1 MSPIATMHYVAG
13 VILVITGGLVLLK
26 RRFAPYTR
34 PFLFL
39 VAVNLFGI
47 AAGMIESS
55 QVSGLWVPGYFMLYF
70 FVAFLPFGWYSLA
83 SRWGLD
89 ATERPRMSRIL
100 FYIFLSLSVA
110 AFVYCWL
117 SGSVDLV
124 LLNEGWFLELGGIY
138 FWLSAFLIVSVTAG
152 AYAIEICY
160 RSSLG
165 LARER
170 IKRSFFPLLAYAISL
185 LGVATVAVLY
195 GRVGNF
201 ILSITYLLFALVSV
215 PAARHYILF
224 NPASD
229 GIILTRRGVYSSLV
243 VVLFGIYFLIIGAVG
258 EFLAKYNL
266 DEGMFFS
273 LAVLLLMVV
282 TFIILVAS
290 QALRSRFKVDP
301 SPGTPFSSKSP
312 YAAEWKEFA
321 EEVSVSLEMDAIY
334 TRTGELLRR
343 LLKIDH
349 SLFVIR
355 EPAPSINYT
364 LYCGDG
370 IDRGLPAEKLDR
382 LCDWLSRFGHPV
394 ELSTLREKAPEE
406 SAQIEAVQKA
416 APFEIFLLVPFIARQ
431 QPLGFWGISVHA
443 SGRPLSSDEIAFIE
457 AASNPVALTILAA
470 RMTDEVMISREIES
484 FHRFSSFVL
493 HDLKNS
499 VAMLSMLLQN
509 AEKNMSNPAFQKEA
523 LLTIAK
529 AVNRQKKI
537 ISRLTE
543 EKTEDKLSLEEV
555 NLSALIHKTLERVRI
570 ETIKSIETTVDVGDN
585 VVIIA
590 DPEKI
595 GSVFDNLVM
604 NAIEAMPDGG
614 ALTITT
620 KPSDSD
626 GVVAVSFADTGPGM
640 EQEFIST
647 RLFKPFASTK
657 PHGLGIGMYQSREI
671 VMAHRGRVEVNSGP
685 GRGTDF
691 VIYLPGEYR
700 RG

>member
-1 MSPIATMHYVAG
+1 MHYVAG
-13 VILVITGGLVLLK
+13 AILVITGGLVLLK
-26 RRFAPYTR
+26 RGLAPYVR

-47 AAGMIESS
+47 AAGIIESS
-55 QVSGLWVPGYFMLYF
+55 QVPALWVPGYIMLYV
-70 FVAFLPFGWYSLA
+70 FVAFLPFAWYALA
-83 SRWGLD
+83 SRWGVD
-89 ATERPRMSRIL
+89 ATERPRMSGVL
-100 FYIFLSLSVA
+100 FYFFLGLSCI
-110 AFVYCWL
+110 AFVYFWIT
-117 SGSVDLV
+117 GSIDLV
-124 LLNEGWFLELGGIY
+124 IVNQGWFLDLGTMY

-152 AYAIEICY
+152 AYAIEVCY

-195 GRVGNF
+195 GRVGDLV
-201 ILSITYLLFALVSV
+201 ISITFTLFALVSV
-215 PAARHYILF
+215 PASRHFILF
-224 NPASD
+224 DPSND

-258 EFLAKYNL
+258 EFLVKYNL

-273 LAVLLLMVV
+273 LAVLLLMVI
-282 TFIILVAS
+282 TFIIFVAS
-290 QALRSRFKVDP
+290 QAIRSRFKVDP
-301 SPGTPFSSKSP
+301 SPGTPFRAKSP

-321 EEVSVSLEMDAIY
+321 EEVSVTLEMDAIY
-334 TRTGELLRR
+334 SRTGELLRR

-349 SLFVIR
+349 CLFVIK

-370 IDRGLPAEKLDR
+370 IDRGIPAEKLDR
-382 LCDWLSRFGHPV
+382 LCDWLSRIGHPV
-394 ELSTLREKAPEE
+394 ELPTLREKAPEE
-406 SAQIEAVQKA
+406 SDQIDIVQKA
-416 APFEIFLLVPFIARQ
+416 ASFEIFLLVPFIARQ
-431 QPLGFWGISVHA
+431 QPLGFWGISAHT

-470 RMTDEVMISREIES
+470 RMTDEIMISREIDS

-499 VAMLSMLLQN
+499 VAMLSMLMQN
-509 AEKNMSNPAFQKEA
+509 AEKNMSNPEFQKEA
-523 LLTIAK
+523 VLTIAK

-555 NLSALIHKTLERVRI
+555 NLSALIYKTLERLRI
-570 ETIKSIETTVDVGDN
+570 ETIKSIETTVDVDNN

-590 DPEKI
+590 DTAKI

-614 ALTITT
+614 KLTIATR
-620 KPSDSD
+620 PSDSH

-657 PHGLGIGMYQSREI
+657 PHGLGIGMFQSREI
-671 VMAHRGRVEVNSGP
+671 IMAHRGRIEVNSEP
-685 GRGTDF
+685 GKGAEF

>member
-1 MSPIATMHYVAG
+1 MILIATMHYVAG
-13 VILVITGGLVLLK
+13 AILVISGGLVLLK
-26 RRFAPYTR
+26 RGFAPYVR

-39 VAVNLFGI
+39 VVVNLLGI
-47 AAGMIESS
+47 AAGIIESS
-55 QVSGLWVPGYFMLYF
+55 QFAALWVPGYIMLYF
-70 FVAFLPFGWYSLA
+70 YVAFLPFGWYALA

-89 ATERPRMSRIL
+89 VKERSRFSGML
-100 FYIFLSLSVA
+100 FYVFLAISVL
-110 AFVYCWL
+110 AFVYFWVT
-117 SGSVDLV
+117 GSIDLIITDQ
-124 LLNEGWFLELGGIY
+124 GWFLDLGNMY
-138 FWLSAFLIVSVTAG
+138 FWISAFLIVSVTAG
-152 AYAIEICY
+152 AYATEICY

-165 LARER
+165 LSRER

-185 LGVATVAVLY
+185 LGVATVSVLY
-195 GRVGNF
+195 GRVGDL
-201 ILSITYLLFALVSV
+201 IISITFLLFALVSV
-215 PAARHYILF
+215 PVARHYILF
-224 NPASD
+224 DPSYD
-229 GIILTRRGVYSSLV
+229 GIVLTRRGVYSSLV
-243 VVLFGIYFLIIGAVG
+243 VVLFGIYFLLIGAVG
-258 EFLAKYNL
+258 EFLVKYDL

-290 QALRSRFKVDP
+290 QALRSRFKVE
-301 SPGTPFSSKSP
+301 STATPFSAKSP

-321 EEVSVSLEMDAIY
+321 EEVSVTLEMDAIY
-334 TRTGELLRR
+334 ARTDELLRR

-349 SLFVIR
+349 CLFVIR
-355 EPAPSINYT
+355 EPSPSINYT

-370 IDRGLPAEKLDR
+370 IDRGIAADKLGN
-382 LCDWLSRFGHPV
+382 LCDWLSRYGHPI
-394 ELSTLREKAPEE
+394 ELATLNDRAPEE
-406 SAQIEAVQKA
+406 SAQIEVVQKA

-431 QPLGFWGISVHA
+431 QPLGFWGISGHA

-470 RMTDEVMISREIES
+470 RMTDEVMVSREIET

-509 AEKNMSNPAFQKEA
+509 AEKNMSNPEFQKEA
-523 LLTIAK
+523 ILTIAK

-555 NLSALIHKTLERVRI
+555 KLSALIHKTLERVRI
-570 ETIKSIETTVDVGDN
+570 ETIKSIEATVDVDEK

-590 DPEKI
+590 DSEKI
-595 GSVFDNLVM
+595 GSVFDNMVM

-614 ALTITT
+614 KLTITT

-640 EQEFIST
+640 EQEFVST

-657 PHGLGIGMYQSREI
+657 PHGLGIGMYQSQEI
-671 VMAHRGRVEVNSGP
+671 VMAHRGRIEVNSEP
-685 GRGTDF
+685 GKGAEF

>member
-1 MSPIATMHYVAG
+1 MNPIATMLYVAG
-13 VILVITGGLVLLK
+13 GLLVLTGGLVLLK
-26 RRFAPYTR
+26 RGFAPYTR

-39 VAVNLFGI
+39 VAVNLLGI
-47 AAGMIESS
+47 AAGIIESS
-55 QVSGLWVPGYFMLYF
+55 QAQSLWVAGYIMLYF
-70 FVAFLPFGWYSLA
+70 FVAFLPFAWYALA
-83 SRWGLD
+83 GRWGLD
-89 ATERPRMSRIL
+89 VSERPRVSRAL
-100 FYIFLSLSVA
+100 FYIFLAISTIM
-110 AFVYCWL
+110 FVYSWATH
-117 SGSVDLV
+117 SIDLFMM
-124 LLNEGWFLELGGIY
+124 EPGWFLDLGGMY
-138 FWLSAFLIVSVTAG
+138 FWLSGVLIVSVTAG
-152 AYAIEICY
+152 AYSIEICY

-165 LARER
+165 LSRER

-195 GRVGNF
+195 GRVGDL
-201 ILSITYLLFALVSV
+201 ILSMTFLLFALVSLPV
-215 PAARHYILF
+215 ARHYILF
-224 NPASD
+224 NPSSD

-243 VVLFGIYFLIIGAVG
+243 VVLFGLYFLIIGTVG
-258 EFLAKYNL
+258 EFLVKYNL

-273 LAVLLLMVV
+273 LAVLLLMVI

-290 QALRSRFKVDP
+290 QALRSRFKVDA
-301 SPGTPFSSKSP
+301 SPGTPFRGKSP

-321 EEVSVSLEMDAIY
+321 EEVSVTLEMDAIY
-334 TRTGELLRR
+334 ARTGELLRR

-349 SLFVIR
+349 CLFVIK
-355 EPAPSINYT
+355 EPTPSINYT

-370 IDRGLPAEKLDR
+370 IDRGIPAEKLGS
-382 LCDWLSRFGHPV
+382 LCDWLSRYGHPIEV
-394 ELSTLREKAPEE
+394 STFREKAPEE
-406 SAQIEAVQKA
+406 SAPIDIVQKT

-431 QPLGFWGISVHA
+431 QPLGFWGISAHA

-499 VAMLSMLLQN
+499 VAMLSMLMQN
-509 AEKNMSNPAFQKEA
+509 AEKNMSNPEFQKEA
-523 LLTIAK
+523 ILTIAK

-543 EKTEDKLSLEEV
+543 EKSEDKLSLEEV
-555 NLSALIHKTLERVRI
+555 NLSALICKTLERVRI
-570 ETIKSIETTVDVGDN
+570 ETIKSISTTVDVDDN
-585 VVIIA
+585 VIIIA
-590 DPEKI
+590 DPDKI

-614 ALTITT
+614 QLTIKTA
-620 KPSDSD
+620 PADGD

-647 RLFKPFASTK
+647 RLFKPFTSTK

-671 VMAHRGRVEVNSGP
+671 VMAHRGRVEVVSEP
-685 GRGTDF
+685 GKGAEF

>member
-1 MSPIATMHYVAG
+1 MNPIATMHYVAG
-13 VILVITGGLVLLK
+13 GILIIAGGLVLLK
-26 RRFAPYTR
+26 RGLAPYTR

-39 VAVNLFGI
+39 IVVNLLGI
-47 AAGMIESS
+47 TAGIIESS
-55 QVSGLWVPGYFMLYF
+55 QVSALWVLGYIMLYF
-70 FVAFLPFGWYSLA
+70 FVAFLPFGWYALA

-89 ATERPRMSRIL
+89 VAERPRMSGIL
-100 FYIFLSLSVA
+100 FYFFLALSGVM
-110 AFVYCWL
+110 FVYFWIT
-117 SGSVDLV
+117 GSIDLV
-124 LLNEGWFLELGGIY
+124 IVNRGWFLDLGRIY

-195 GRVGNF
+195 GRVGDL
-201 ILSITYLLFALVSV
+201 ILSITFLLFALVSV

-224 NPASD
+224 DPSND

-258 EFLAKYNL
+258 EFLVKYNL

-301 SPGTPFSSKSP
+301 SPGTPFRAKSP

-321 EEVSVSLEMDAIY
+321 EEVSVTLEMDAIY
-334 TRTGELLRR
+334 SRTGELLRR

-349 SLFVIR
+349 CLFVIK

-370 IDRGLPAEKLDR
+370 IDRGIPAENLDR

-394 ELSTLREKAPEE
+394 ELSTLREKAPDE
-406 SAQIEAVQKA
+406 SAQIDIVKKA

-431 QPLGFWGISVHA
+431 QPLGFWGVSVHA

-470 RMTDEVMISREIES
+470 RMTDEIMISREIES

-499 VAMLSMLLQN
+499 VAMLSMLMQN
-509 AEKNMSNPAFQKEA
+509 AEKNMSNPEFQKEA
-523 LLTIAK
+523 ILTIAK

-543 EKTEDKLSLEEV
+543 EKTEDKLYLEEV
-555 NLSALIHKTLERVRI
+555 NLSALIHKTLKRVRI
-570 ETIKSIETTVDVGDN
+570 ETIKPIVTTVAVDHN

-590 DPEKI
+590 DNEKI

-614 ALTITT
+614 KLTITT
-620 KPSDSD
+620 RPSDSD
-626 GVVAVSFADTGPGM
+626 GVVAVSIADTGPGL

-671 VMAHRGRVEVNSGP
+671 VMAHRGRMEVISEP
-685 GRGTDF
+685 GNGAEF